1 MPPSPENAP
10 TTAPRSQSSAWPVI
24 AMAVAGFSL
33 TLFVFYPGVM
43 TFDAKYVYLDIAKG
57 IYGDWQSPVMTLLWK
72 LIDPLAPGPASMFLA
87 IATLYWLG
95 FGLIAVTLARRS
107 IWPAAALLLLAL
119 SPPAF
124 MFVGVIWRDVLLASA
139 WLLAAALAFAVAD
152 RARPLRLPAQAM
164 ALALLALGVLLR
176 PNALLAAPILA
187 AYVLWPARFSW
198 KRTAILYVPAVI
210 ACYALVQVVYYGALG
225 ATRQHPL
232 HSLLVFDLGGI
243 SHFAKENQ
251 YPVTFSAP
259 QTALLLDGCYR
270 PTEWDLY
277 WRHEPC
283 RFVMDRL
290 ERDKLFGTS
299 AIASAWRR
307 AVMRLPI
314 AYLQHRAAF
323 TWHFLTGVN
332 PTMWTYNIEEPDKP
346 ILDGRPAI
354 MAVMAI
360 DAALKPTPLL
370 RTGSWLLV
378 CIAAGAW
385 AWRRRKQ
392 PVGAFAVAVGASGAV
407 FALSYF
413 AFGVASDFRYG
424 YWAVL
429 AGLSGAVAALTRR
442 SP

>member
-1 MPPSPENAP
+1 MPLSPESAR
-10 TTAPRSQSSAWPVI
+10 TTAAQARRSAWP
-24 AMAVAGFSL
+24 AVAVAAAGFGL
-33 TLFVFYPGVM
+33 TLLVFYPGVM

-57 IYGDWQSPVMTLLWK
+57 VYGDWQSPVMTLLWA
-72 LIDPLAPGPASMFLA
+72 LIDPLAPGAASMFLL

-95 FGLIAVTLARRS
+95 FGLLAVTLARRS
-107 IWPAAALLLLAL
+107 LWPAVALLLLAL

-124 MFVGVIWRDVLLASA
+124 VFVGTIWRDVLLASA

-152 RARPLRLPAQAM
+152 RGRPWSMPAQGV

-176 PNALLAAPILA
+176 PNALIAAPILA
-187 AYVLWPARFSW
+187 AYILWPAQFSC
-198 KRTAILYVPAVI
+198 KRAAIMFVPAVI
-210 ACYALVQVVYYGALG
+210 VFYALVQIVYYGALG

-232 HSLLVFDLGGI
+232 HSLLVFDLAGI
-243 SHFAKENQ
+243 SHFSKENQ
-251 YPVTFSAP
+251 YPVTWTAP
-259 QTALLLDGCYR
+259 ETALLVDGCYR
-270 PTEWDLY
+270 PAEWDIY

-290 ERDKLFGTS
+290 ERDRLFGTS
-299 AIASAWRR
+299 AISSAWLR
-307 AVMRLPI
+307 AVTRHPV

-323 TWHFLTGVN
+323 TWHFLTGAN

-354 MAVMAI
+354 VAVMAI
-360 DAALKPTPLL
+360 DAALKPTPLF
-370 RTGSWLLV
+370 RTGSWLLI
-378 CIAAGAW
+378 CIAAGAL
-385 AWRRRKQ
+385 AWRRRDR
-392 PVGAFAVAVGASGAV
+392 PAGAFAFAVGASGAV